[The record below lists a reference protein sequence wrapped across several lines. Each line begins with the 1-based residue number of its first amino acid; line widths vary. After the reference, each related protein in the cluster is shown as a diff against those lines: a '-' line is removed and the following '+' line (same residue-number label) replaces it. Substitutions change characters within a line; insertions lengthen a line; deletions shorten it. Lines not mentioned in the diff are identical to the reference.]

1 MILDY
6 VGAPDVITMVL
17 VSERPRKEGQ
27 SLRRRCDDRAEVREV
42 KLVTLKGWGKVS
54 MSYLQATS
62 RSWRRHRNGSSHRAL
77 GRKRALLAP

>member
-27 SLRRRCDDRAEVREV
+27 SLRRRCDDR
-42 KLVTLKGWGKVS
+42 
-54 MSYLQATS
+54 S
-62 RSWRRHRNGSSHRAL
+62 RD
-77 GRKRALLAP
+77 